1 MLAFAPLSWYS
12 GALVAGGGL
21 VTEGLEI
28 GMDTLEDSYRIRLD
42 QYEGPLDLLL
52 HLIKKNEI
60 NIYDIPIAL
69 ITKQY
74 LDYISTMKSL
84 NLVVAGEFLV
94 MAATLIHIKSR
105 MLLPVESD
113 EGDGDETDED
123 PRAELVRR
131 LLEYKRFKEAA
142 GDLVQRGQQWR
153 EVFGR
158 PPIVGAN
165 GQGPQGDEDGAVLE
179 LTLFDLVDALQGV
192 PQRVP
197 ARTLIEVTADHLTV
211 KDRMNYILER
221 LEHEPALSFEALF
234 SSDEGR
240 LVVIVT
246 FLGLLELIR
255 IKLVRAFQAEAFG
268 PILLSRA
275 FLAVAVEDAESE
287 ENAL

>member
-1 MLAFAPLSWYS
+1 MA
-12 GALVAGGGL
+12 
-21 VTEGLEI
+21 ENC
-28 GMDTLEDSYRIRLD
+28 DTGFDPAEDSYRIRLNEF
-42 QYEGPLDLLL
+42 EGPLDLLL
-52 HLIKKNEI
+52 HLIKKDEI
-60 NIYDIPIAL
+60 NIYDIPIAT

-74 LDYISTMKSL
+74 LDYIKMMKSL

-113 EGDGDETDED
+113 GDDEDETDED

-142 GDLVQRGQQWR
+142 GELVQRGQQWR
-153 EVFGR
+153 EVYHR
-158 PPIVGAN
+158 
-165 GQGPQGDEDGAVLE
+165 GQILNLTPQQISNLSPEAGNEDGALLE

-192 PQRVP
+192 LQRVP
-197 ARTLIEVTADHLTV
+197 AKTLIEVTADHLTV

-221 LEHEPALSFEALF
+221 LEQESAVPFDALF
-234 SSDEGR
+234 SPDQGR

-246 FLGLLELIR
+246 FLGLLELMR
-255 IKLVRAFQAEAFG
+255 IKLVRAFQAGAFE
-268 PILLSRA
+268 PILLSRT
-275 FLAVAVEDAESE
+275 FLPAAVEGADAE

>member
-1 MLAFAPLSWYS
+1 MAEDRDIGLD
-12 GALVAGGGL
+12 VA
-21 VTEGLEI
+21 
-28 GMDTLEDSYRIRLD
+28 EDSYRIRLD
-42 QYEGPLDLLL
+42 EFEGPLDLLL

-105 MLLPVESD
+105 MLLPVET
-113 EGDGDETDED
+113 EGDEEDEAGED

-131 LLEYKRFKEAA
+131 LLEYKQFKEAA

-158 PPIVGAN
+158 PAIVDASR
-165 GQGPQGDEDGAVLE
+165 QGLQGEEDGTLLE

-192 PQRVP
+192 LQRVP
-197 ARTLIEVTADHLTV
+197 AKTLIEVTADHLTV

-221 LEHEPALSFEALF
+221 LEQESALPFDALF
-234 SSDEGR
+234 SPDEGR

-246 FLGLLELIR
+246 FLGLLELMRIR
-255 IKLVRAFQAEAFG
+255 LVRAFQAEDRKSTRLNSSHLVISYAVFCLKKKKKRSTNY
-268 PILLSRA
+268 ILSTQA
-275 FLAVAVEDAESE
+275 TTASKGAQ
-287 ENAL
+287 